1 MNKIPEAQ
9 SVDANQ
15 KKKKRIY
22 LLLYIAA
29 ITIIFIISF
38 SYIFNK
44 KVDLNGDNCEYY
56 MLSTSIVSGQ
66 GYLSLISPAK
76 EPTGVFPP
84 GYPLLMSILRLFTP
98 SFIAQKILNG
108 IFLLGSVILL
118 FFFMRRYKLPDGLA
132 FVVCTAI
139 LLNVNILHFSTM
151 MMSEMSF
158 IFFSMLAL
166 WALYKIDYPK
176 PFWKDMWFWLLIIF
190 VAYSYHI
197 RTQGIT
203 LAFAVIC
210 FLLISKKWKHS
221 AVFVA
226 GYVVCLLPWMIRNVI
241 TGVGGSRYIDQI
253 FGVNNHR
260 PEEGILGIWGI
271 FLRCVDTLHML
282 ITKAIPN
289 SVMPYI
295 AADYTTP
302 ATFAQWGI
310 GIALLAIII
319 IGFMQ
324 FGRFKYFF
332 LLYFAANLGII
343 SLFNDPGGNRYLT
356 TIIPFLEMG
365 LLVGLFAIILF
376 LFRKVKLN
384 ISFYPILLIV
394 LPVYFSFP
402 LMKSLHKLNKEAYP
416 PNYMNFFIIA
426 QTVKKELP
434 HDVIV
439 CSRKPSLFYMYGG
452 TYSCPYKW
460 TNDDAELIKGLVD
473 SNVDYVVLDQLG
485 FSSTYRYLYPAIEK
499 NPELFSPVYYLPD
512 PDTYL
517 LQFHRDKAILQLG
530 GSE

>member
-9 SVDANQ
+9 SVGANQ

-44 KVDLNGDNCEYY
+44 KVDLNGD
-56 MLSTSIVSGQ
+56 
-66 GYLSLISPAK
+66 
-76 EPTGVFPP
+76 
-84 GYPLLMSILRLFTP
+84 
-98 SFIAQKILNG
+98 
-108 IFLLGSVILL
+108 
-118 FFFMRRYKLPDGLA
+118 
-132 FVVCTAI
+132 
-139 LLNVNILHFSTM
+139 
-151 MMSEMSF
+151 
-158 IFFSMLAL
+158 
-166 WALYKIDYPK
+166 
-176 PFWKDMWFWLLIIF
+176 
-190 VAYSYHI
+190 
-197 RTQGIT
+197 
-203 LAFAVIC
+203 
-210 FLLISKKWKHS
+210 
-221 AVFVA
+221 
-226 GYVVCLLPWMIRNVI
+226 
-241 TGVGGSRYIDQI
+241 
-253 FGVNNHR
+253 
-260 PEEGILGIWGI
+260 
-271 FLRCVDTLHML
+271 
-282 ITKAIPN
+282 
-289 SVMPYI
+289 
-295 AADYTTP
+295 
-302 ATFAQWGI
+302 
-310 GIALLAIII
+310 
-319 IGFMQ
+319 
-324 FGRFKYFF
+324 
-332 LLYFAANLGII
+332 
-343 SLFNDPGGNRYLT
+343 
-356 TIIPFLEMG
+356 
-365 LLVGLFAIILF
+365 
-376 LFRKVKLN
+376 
-384 ISFYPILLIV
+384 
-394 LPVYFSFP
+394 YFSFP